1 VDYDLAQWSPR
12 VLELAE
18 ALIYFARERKRRF
31 THVVYPGVLDLG
43 LMERFL
49 ENYAQV
55 VDLTA
60 GEVRALPHFIRAIWL
75 CASLNPPLHAH
86 LKAEK
91 APQAVPE
98 VLALADW
105 AVAHSAKI
113 VETGASFVYAR
124 RCSSGW
130 ADRVVSSR

>member
-1 VDYDLAQWSPR
+1 VDYDLAQWSAR

-31 THVVYPGVLDLG
+31 KHVVYPGVLDLG

-49 ENYAQV
+49 EDYAQV

-60 GEVRALPHFIRAIWL
+60 AEVRALPHFIRTIWL
-75 CASLNPPLHAH
+75 CASLDPPLHAH
-86 LKAEK
+86 LKAEE

-105 AVAHSAKI
+105 AMAHSAEI
-113 VETGASFVYAR
+113 VEMGASFVYAKS
-124 RCSSGW
+124 CSNG
-130 ADRVVSSR
+130 